1 MLMKSLVPPTL
12 WHCIPEYHF
21 IFDEFFSEEIMALHD
36 FVRAYPIELTF
47 LHQISAGGYPA
58 QTFGRIRRVA
68 FTPAGSDD
76 SARS

>member
-1 MLMKSLVPPTL
+1 
-12 WHCIPEYHF
+12 
-21 IFDEFFSEEIMALHD
+21 MALHD

-76 SARS
+76 SVRS